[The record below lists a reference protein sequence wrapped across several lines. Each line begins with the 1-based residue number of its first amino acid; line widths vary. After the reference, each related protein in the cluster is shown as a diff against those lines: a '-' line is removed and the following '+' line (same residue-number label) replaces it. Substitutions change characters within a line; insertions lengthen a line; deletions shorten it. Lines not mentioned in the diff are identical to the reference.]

1 MLRATHPRP
10 VAVVLLLLA
19 ASLPGQLPPMA
30 PAGGDAHTPAASQPL
45 RVYAEFGIGIG
56 RSNLVVEDS
65 LGLPRIY
72 AGASTEDYWGRDY
85 WYVLRFDPATAAY
98 RHEFVSP
105 LQASSIRRLAL
116 ARLTP
121 GAQTVL
127 LVALENGDILIHERE
142 RNEEV
147 GRIRTWIADLAGLWP
162 VDLDG
167 DGGDELLVTSERDF
181 YVYSGDGT
189 RLVHRSGIGG
199 VDVIAGQ
206 MDRDRELEV
215 ALSSGRVLDAATWT
229 TECFWPGGFGSDLEL
244 SDFDG
249 DGMEELI
256 FADDGRACSAF
267 DVDTCT
273 LKWSITVGL
282 PDVVHAVDLDRDGV
296 EELLVGTEGWGGLTC
311 YDMRTPRPLWSIN
324 SGLSGVAGLTTA
336 DADGDG
342 ELEILWGAGV
352 TSTGSDA
359 FFASDWQTQSH
370 EWESPDLD
378 GPFLGPAQGDVDG
391 DGEPEVVTASTT
403 TESGYQSGRIVV
415 LDADLRVEAISAGV
429 IGFPEVGIVHDVRLH
444 DVDGDPEMEILIAL
458 DDSSGGEIHIYDY
471 FLPGIFSRSWTV
483 STLPTHTP
491 FQVVQAGDV
500 DLDGDLEILGG
511 TGLATRGDALERV
524 YVYDH
529 ASGQEEWH
537 SRELEDTGDWIG
549 ALEVADTDG
558 DGIPEILAMSFLGRL
573 YVFDGRSHRL
583 EAEIPGRFTSLALT
597 RDGAGLPVILLGDD
611 FGWLAAYGHRGTG
624 YLRLGA
630 WPLATSPVAGVAV
643 GPDLALLLATTGQL
657 RLYPSPQAT
666 GPVWE
671 SPSYDPLLGRHMIF
685 LPACGRLVTAGRYA
699 VLAFGQP

>member
-1 MLRATHPRP
+1 
-10 VAVVLLLLA
+10 
-19 ASLPGQLPPMA
+19 
-30 PAGGDAHTPAASQPL
+30 
-45 RVYAEFGIGIG
+45 
-56 RSNLVVEDS
+56 
-65 LGLPRIY
+65 
-72 AGASTEDYWGRDY
+72 
-85 WYVLRFDPATAAY
+85 
-98 RHEFVSP
+98 
-105 LQASSIRRLAL
+105 
-116 ARLTP
+116 
-121 GAQTVL
+121 
-127 LVALENGDILIHERE
+127 
-142 RNEEV
+142 
-147 GRIRTWIADLAGLWP
+147 
-162 VDLDG
+162 
-167 DGGDELLVTSERDF
+167 
-181 YVYSGDGT
+181 
-189 RLVHRSGIGG
+189 
-199 VDVIAGQ
+199 
-206 MDRDRELEV
+206 
-215 ALSSGRVLDAATWT
+215 
-229 TECFWPGGFGSDLEL
+229 
-244 SDFDG
+244 
-249 DGMEELI
+249 
-256 FADDGRACSAF
+256 
-267 DVDTCT
+267 
-273 LKWSITVGL
+273 
-282 PDVVHAVDLDRDGV
+282 
-296 EELLVGTEGWGGLTC
+296 
-311 YDMRTPRPLWSIN
+311 
-324 SGLSGVAGLTTA
+324 
-336 DADGDG
+336 
-342 ELEILWGAGV
+342 
-352 TSTGSDA
+352 
-359 FFASDWQTQSH
+359 
-370 EWESPDLD
+370 
-378 GPFLGPAQGDVDG
+378 
-391 DGEPEVVTASTT
+391 
-403 TESGYQSGRIVV
+403 
-415 LDADLRVEAISAGV
+415 
-429 IGFPEVGIVHDVRLH
+429 
-444 DVDGDPEMEILIAL
+444 MEILIAL